1 MNLRKYHPSLKMHL
15 ATITPKELA
24 RLKAIR
30 EAGLPAVEEFPMEWI
45 YTHVANNWNVLD
57 VVYHK
62 DDEGNIDWVSGP
74 HDDSML
80 GTFDF
85 EWSSYSSHDNI
96 EFPIDIIV
104 GGKNGASEMELR
116 VVPVKMER
124 SRDPSWVKYVCGR
137 RGRHNL
143 QTGVQVWRYAITVE
157 VFSL

>member
-1 MNLRKYHPSLKMHL
+1 MNLRKYHKSLNMHL
-15 ATITPKELA
+15 APLTPNELV

-30 EAGLPAVEEFPMEWI
+30 EAGLPVVEEFPMEWI
-45 YTHVANNWNVLD
+45 YTHVADNWDFLD
-57 VVYHK
+57 VVYHN

-74 HDDSML
+74 HDNSML

-104 GGKNGASEMELR
+104 GGTNRVPKLELR

-124 SRDPSWVKYVCGR
+124 SRDPRWVKYN
-137 RGRHNL
+137 HNL
-143 QTGVQVWRYAITVE
+143 QPSRVRVWRYAITVE